1 MDTFPI
7 RRVRGRSFGIYRLER
22 RIFSLRYRLRH
33 RFSGAMQ
40 LKCCQGGAQPISMV
54 RFVGVQRHQGKPS
67 TSLVRVT
74 YHTIV
79 HTLLQFLL
87 PFLNYAYNPIV
98 LYKVS
103 MDRSAV
109 NCIDATYSSKGH
121 FRIRADGQ

>member
-1 MDTFPI
+1 MAG
-7 RRVRGRSFGIYRLER
+7 VVL
-22 RIFSLRYRLRH
+22 H
-33 RFSGAMQ
+33 
-40 LKCCQGGAQPISMV
+40 
-54 RFVGVQRHQGKPS
+54 FVPLQ
-67 TSLVRVT
+67 
-74 YHTIV
+74 
-79 HTLLQFLL
+79 LLQFLL

>member
-79 HTLLQFLL
+79 HTNLFFGRVRRRERGNLRLTW
-87 PFLNYAYNPIV
+87 A
-98 LYKVS
+98 VS
-103 MDRSAV
+103 AIITWSTSKLCPDLCGRSNV
-109 NCIDATYSSKGH
+109 YLS
-121 FRIRADGQ
+121 